1 MIFQLAALFVST
13 LEICTAMIKQ
23 IGYELYYIR
32 LCLNTE
38 TKFKDSCNIKKDNHC
53 GLFIFRQGQDFGDE
67 YFAELDMIEVVEMR
81 KEGYESDVD
90 EGKCP
95 KTYNLWFEKKIT

>member
-1 MIFQLAALFVST
+1 MDGAYELSMIFQLAASFVST

-23 IGYELYYIR
+23 IGKELDYKR
-32 LCLNTE
+32 LFLNTE
-38 TKFKDSCNIKKDNHC
+38 AKFKDSCNKTKDNPC
-53 GLFIFRQGQDFGDE
+53 SLFIFRQGQDFGDE

-90 EGKCP
+90 EGKYP
-95 KTYNLWFEKKIT
+95 KT

>member
-1 MIFQLAALFVST
+1 MTFHLAALFVST

-23 IGYELYYIR
+23 IGKELHYIR
-32 LCLNTE
+32 LSLNVE
-38 TKFKDSCNIKKDNHC
+38 AKFKDSCNKPKDNQW

-90 EGKCP
+90 EGKYP
-95 KTYNLWFEKKIT
+95 KT

>member
-1 MIFQLAALFVST
+1 M
-13 LEICTAMIKQ
+13 
-23 IGYELYYIR
+23 ELHYIW
-32 LCLNTE
+32 LSLNVE
-38 TKFKDSCNIKKDNHC
+38 TKFKDCCNITKDNQC

-90 EGKCP
+90 EGWYP
-95 KTYNLWFEKKIT
+95 RT

>member
-1 MIFQLAALFVST
+1 MDGAYELSMIFQLAALFVST

-23 IGYELYYIR
+23 IGKELDY
-32 LCLNTE
+32 
-38 TKFKDSCNIKKDNHC
+38 KFKDSCNKTKDNQC

-90 EGKCP
+90 EGKNP
-95 KTYNLWFEKKIT
+95 KT